1 MGKKPLN
8 EKQIRTLRKLTARK
22 PLHSLL
28 LNLSVDLMLRASD
41 LLKLRVSDVMHADR
55 TVKDSIQVKQK
66 KTGKKTI
73 EIPLSENSKKVILQ
87 HLSTKSLDQHIF
99 TGQKSHYT
107 GKAISTNQYQR
118 IVKGW
123 MTDLG
128 VEDVSVFSSH
138 SMRKTKA
145 SHLYSIT
152 NNVEAVRRLLGHQS
166 VTATS
171 SYLGVNDEDATE
183 LAKLH
188 SI

>member
-1 MGKKPLN
+1 MGKQPLN
-8 EKQIRTLRKLTARK
+8 ENQIKTLRKLTSTK

-41 LLKLRVSDVMHADR
+41 LLKLKVSDVLNEDG
-55 TVKDSIQVKQK
+55 TPKSFVQVTQK
-66 KTGKKTI
+66 KTGKTTI
-73 EIPLSENSKKVILQ
+73 RIPLSENSKKVIKE
-87 HLSTKSLDQHIF
+87 HLVNKDFNRFIF
-99 TGQKSHYT
+99 AGQKSHYT

-123 MTDLG
+123 MSELG
-128 VEDVSVFSSH
+128 IEDVSSYSTH

-145 SHLYSIT
+145 SHLYSVT

-171 SYLGVNDEDATE
+171 SYLGVEDEDASE

>member
-8 EKQIRTLRKLTARK
+8 EKQIKTLRKLTEGK

-41 LLKLRVSDVMHADR
+41 LLKLKVSDVMNEDR
-55 TVKDSIQVKQK
+55 TVKEFVQVKQK

-73 EIPLSENSKKVILQ
+73 EIPLSENSKKVILR
-87 HLSTKSLDQHIF
+87 HLSDKSFDRNIF
-99 TGQKSHYT
+99 VGQKSHYT

-118 IVKGW
+118 IVKSW
-123 MTDLG
+123 MSELG
-128 VEDVSVFSSH
+128 IEDVSSYSSH

-145 SHLYSIT
+145 SHLYSVT

-166 VTATS
+166 ITATS
-171 SYLGVNDEDATE
+171 SYLGVSDDDATE